1 MNGGTERAAAS
12 ALAPLQG
19 WWRALAARERRL
31 LLLAGAVL
39 ALFVVWALALQP
51 ALATLRRAPAE
62 MDRLDGQLQ
71 AMQRL
76 AEEAGQLRATP
87 PVNPDQ
93 AQAALTAA
101 TERLGAKGRLSLQ
114 GDRAVLTLNGVGTE
128 ALRGWLAEA
137 RSGARA
143 RPLEANLMRS
153 GDGYSGTLVVAVGG
167 AP

>member
-1 MNGGTERAAAS
+1 MSIPTQKPVA
-12 ALAPLQG
+12 APLQA
-19 WWRALAARERRL
+19 WWRTLSLRDRQLALFG
-31 LLLAGAVL
+31 GAVL
-39 ALFVVWALALQP
+39 VLFLVWWLALQP
-51 ALATLRRAPAE
+51 ALATLRRAPLE
-62 MDRLDGQLQ
+62 MDALEAQLQ
-71 AMQRL
+71 TMQRL
-76 AEEAGQLRATP
+76 AAETAELRATP

-101 TERLGAKGRLSLQ
+101 TERLGAKGKLSLQ
-114 GDRAVLTLNGVGTE
+114 GDRAVLTINGAGTE

-153 GDGYSGTLVVAVGG
+153 GEGYSGTLVLAVGG